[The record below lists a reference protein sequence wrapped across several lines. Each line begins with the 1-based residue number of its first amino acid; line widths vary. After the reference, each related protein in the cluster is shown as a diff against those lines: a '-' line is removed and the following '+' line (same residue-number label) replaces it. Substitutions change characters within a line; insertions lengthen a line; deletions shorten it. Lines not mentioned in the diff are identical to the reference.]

1 MSSTAY
7 KRRGA
12 GKKLSLPPGGV
23 AVLDA
28 VLRREPLNTFIMAGP
43 DAWNRHKNRVD
54 RVVLPP
60 DASPYSFDWSI
71 FRGQE
76 PVIVADDADPDR
88 IRDLIELL
96 LRAGAKLICV
106 VFEENGQCHFRHF
119 RHG

>member
-7 KRRGA
+7 KRGA
-12 GKKLSLPPGGV
+12 GKKLPLPPFGA

-28 VLRREPLNTFIMAGP
+28 VLKRQPLNTYIIAGP
-43 DAWNRHKNRVD
+43 DAWNRHRSRDDK
-54 RVVLPP
+54 VVLPP

-76 PVIVADDADPDR
+76 PTIIADDADAAR
-88 IRDLIELL
+88 ITDLIGLL

-106 VFEENGQCHFRHF
+106 VFVEDGQTHFRHF
-119 RHG
+119 RNV